1 MKKTQNKCGIQ
12 CVNQQNKDKR
22 VAVKVIMIHLSKV
35 SQNKTII
42 EKLNYQGVQSRRID
56 ANKLTT

>member
-22 VAVKVIMIHLSKV
+22 VVVKVIMIHLSKV

>member
-1 MKKTQNKCGIQ
+1 VKKTQNKCGIQ
-12 CVNQQNKDKR
+12 CVNQQNKGKR
-22 VAVKVIMIHLSKV
+22 VVVKVIMIHLSKV